1 MHLPRSFKYA
11 LQLKAWKFK
20 SLKFI
25 FPSLFPTSSHV
36 SVQLL
41 NGSTL
46 IWRMV
51 GLLWP
56 VPTAGF
62 WLLLS
67 VRHHYISS
75 IHPRHQIYSIDID
88 NTQTGSRHNTHI
100 RCMNP
105 NRGLFYNSIFLSKPI
120 ITFGGMMHNSISTSS
135 FSLRPGR
142 ALYDY
147 NYKCFLMLTAC

>member
-1 MHLPRSFKYA
+1 MKVQVTEIHFPFTLSNIISCIKKNTA
-11 LQLKAWKFK
+11 L
-20 SLKFI
+20 
-25 FPSLFPTSSHV
+25 

-41 NGSTL
+41 KGSTL

-51 GLLWP
+51 VLLWP

-120 ITFGGMMHNSISTSS
+120 TFGGGMMHNSISTSS
-135 FSLRPGR
+135 FSLRPGG
-142 ALYDY
+142 ALYLFTSTKSTTEC
-147 NYKCFLMLTAC
+147 YKYY